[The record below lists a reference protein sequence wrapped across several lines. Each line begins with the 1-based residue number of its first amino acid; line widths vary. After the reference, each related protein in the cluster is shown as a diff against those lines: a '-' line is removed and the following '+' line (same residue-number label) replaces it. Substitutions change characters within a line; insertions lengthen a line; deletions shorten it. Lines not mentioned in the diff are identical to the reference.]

1 MAVEVVETA
10 SLGDRSYLVTDGAV
24 AAVVDPQR
32 DIDRMLA
39 LAGRHD
45 VRITHVLETH
55 IHNDYLSGGLELCRL
70 TGAEYGVAAS
80 DVVSFARRPLVE
92 GDVVVMSQ
100 RLRLRTLATPGHTFH
115 HLSYVV
121 EDTDGAVGV
130 FTGGS
135 LLFGSTGRTDLLGQ
149 QHSEELARQQH
160 ASVRKLADVLPDDAQ
175 IWPTHG
181 FGNFCS
187 ATEVSGSSATVGQQ
201 KKVNAVFRL
210 GEDEFVEHT
219 LSALDA
225 VPAYYAQMAPRNMAG
240 PEQVDLRAPARV
252 RPAEL
257 ARRLRL
263 GDWVV
268 DLRSRRAF
276 AHAHL
281 AGTISLGLD
290 GPLATWLG
298 WLADRGAPLTL
309 IGETPEQVAAAQRE
323 LVRIGVDRPT
333 AAVGRPRE
341 LAVDASLVR
350 SMPSATFGDLAESG
364 PGSVVLDV
372 RMRREWRACHL
383 KNAVHIPLFEL
394 RYRSHELAD
403 GVVWVHCSA
412 GYRAAAAASL
422 LAREGR
428 EVVFID
434 DEFAAAHEAGLPLVS
449 DRSPPGR

>member
-1 MAVEVVETA
+1 MVAVEVVETS

-32 DIDRMLA
+32 DVDRMLA
-39 LAGRHD
+39 VAGSRGA
-45 VRITHVLETH
+45 RITHVLETH
-55 IHNDYLSGGLELCRL
+55 IHNDYLSGGLDLCRL
-70 TGAEYGVAAS
+70 TGAEYGVSAS
-80 DVVSFARRPLVE
+80 DVVSFARRPLAE
-92 GDVVVMSQ
+92 GDVVAVSPG
-100 RLRLRTLATPGHTFH
+100 LRLRVLATPGHTFH
-115 HLSYVV
+115 HLSYVLEEPGGV
-121 EDTDGAVGV
+121 VGV

-160 ASVRKLADVLPDDAQ
+160 ASVRKLAEVLPDDAA

-181 FGNFCS
+181 FGSYCS
-187 ATEVSGSSATVGQQ
+187 ADAVTGGSATVGQQ
-201 KKVNAVFRL
+201 KKVNAAFRL
-210 GEDEFVEHT
+210 GEDEFVDHA

-225 VPAYYAQMAPRNMAG
+225 FPAYYAQMGARNAAG
-240 PEQVDLRAPARV
+240 PEPVDLREPARV

-257 ARRLRL
+257 ARRLRV

-309 IGETPEQVAAAQRE
+309 VGESPEQVAAAQRE
-323 LVRIGVDRPT
+323 LARIGIERPM
-333 AAVGRPRE
+333 AAVGHPHE
-341 LAVDASLVR
+341 LAADPSLVR
-350 SMPSATFGDLAESG
+350 NLPSATFDDLAEAG
-364 PGSVVLDV
+364 PGTVVLDV

-394 RYRSHELAD
+394 RDRTHELPD

-422 LAREGR
+422 LARAGR
-428 EVVFID
+428 EVVLV
-434 DEFAAAHEAGLPLVS
+434 DEEFTAAHQAGLPLVS
-449 DRSPPGR
+449 DR

>member
-1 MAVEVVETA
+1 MVAVEVVETS

-24 AAVVDPQR
+24 AVVVDPQR
-32 DIDRMLA
+32 DVDRVLA
-39 LAGRHD
+39 VAGHHD

-70 TGAEYGVAAS
+70 TGAEYGVAAA
-80 DVVSFARRPLVE
+80 DDVSFVRRPLVE
-92 GDVVVMSQ
+92 GDVVAASP
-100 RLRLRTLATPGHTFH
+100 RLRLRALATPGHTFH
-115 HLSYVV
+115 HLSYVL
-121 EDTDGAVGV
+121 EEPARAVGV

-149 QHSEELARQQH
+149 QHSEELARHQH
-160 ASVRKLADVLPDDAQ
+160 ASVRKLADVLPDGAE

-181 FGNFCS
+181 FGSYCS
-187 ATEVSGSSATVGQQ
+187 TTEVHGTSATVGQQ

-210 GEDEFVEHT
+210 SEDEFADQT

-225 VPAYYAQMAPRNMAG
+225 FPAYYAQMGPRNMAG
-240 PEQVDLRAPARV
+240 PEPVDLREPARV

-257 ARRLRL
+257 ARRLRV

-276 AHAHL
+276 SHAHL

-298 WLADRGAPLTL
+298 WLIDWGTPLTL

-323 LVRIGVDRPT
+323 LVRIGIDRLT
-333 AAVGRPRE
+333 AAVGRPQE
-341 LAVDASLVR
+341 LAMDPNLLR
-350 SMPSATFGDLAESG
+350 GLPSATFGDLAEAG
-364 PGSVVLDV
+364 PGTVVLDV

-383 KNAVHIPLFEL
+383 KNAVHVPLFEL
-394 RYRSHELAD
+394 RHRTHEITD

-412 GYRAAAAASL
+412 GYRAAVAASL

-428 EVVFID
+428 EVVFVD
-434 DEFAAAHEAGLPLVS
+434 EEFAAAHQAGLPLVS
-449 DRSPPGR
+449 DR

>member
-1 MAVEVVETA
+1 MVAIEVVETS

-32 DIDRMLA
+32 DIDRLFA
-39 LAGRHD
+39 AAGRRD

-70 TGAEYGVAAS
+70 TGAEYGVAAA
-80 DVVSFARRPLVE
+80 DEVTFARRQLVE
-92 GDVVVMSQ
+92 GDVLEVSPQ
-100 RLRLRTLATPGHTFH
+100 LRLRVLATPGHTFH
-115 HLSYVV
+115 HLSYVL
-121 EDTDGAVGV
+121 EGTDGAVGV

-160 ASVRKLADVLPDDAQ
+160 ASVHKLAEVLPDGAE

-181 FGNFCS
+181 FGSYCS
-187 ATEVSGSSATVGQQ
+187 ASAVSGDSGTVGQQ
-201 KKVNAVFRL
+201 KKVNAAFRL
-210 GEDEFVEHT
+210 SEDEFVEHT
-219 LSALDA
+219 LCALDPF
-225 VPAYYAQMAPRNMAG
+225 PAYYARMGSRNLTG
-240 PEQVDLRAPARV
+240 PDPVDLREPARV

-257 ARRLRL
+257 ARRLR
-263 GDWVV
+263 GAEWVV

-276 AHAHL
+276 TRAHL
-281 AGTISLGLD
+281 AGAISLGLD

-298 WLADRGAPLTL
+298 WLTDWGTPFTL
-309 IGETPEQVAAAQRE
+309 LGEAPEQVAAAQRE
-323 LVRIGVDRPT
+323 LVRIGIERLT
-333 AAVGRPRE
+333 AAVGQPQE
-341 LAVDASLVR
+341 LVDASLVR
-350 SMPSATFGDLAESG
+350 GMPSATFADLAEAG
-364 PGSVVLDV
+364 PGTVVLDV
-372 RMRREWRACHL
+372 RMRREWRARHL

-394 RYRSHELAD
+394 RDRTHEIAD

-428 EVVFID
+428 EVVLID
-434 DEFAAAHEAGLPLVS
+434 EEFAAAQHAGLPLVS
-449 DRSPPGR
+449 DR